1 MLFLILRLFAF
12 FIITFSLLPIQI
24 LIIFFFKNK
33 SYIIPKIYHKI
44 CCKIFGIRIKY
55 KGKISKLFPTLFVVN
70 HASYIDIIILS
81 SLFETSFV
89 AKKEVSSWPLLGF
102 LSKLQNTLF
111 IDRKVSSLK
120 KQENLILNH
129 LKNKKNLV
137 IFPEGTSSDGNKVLS
152 FKSSLFNIFNKKRNF
167 SIYVQT
173 ATIIYKKV
181 DGIKLNRTQRRDI
194 TWHSNMDLIPNICNL
209 LKKMSIDIEVIFD
222 KKIIPKKSIDRKELA
237 FFCWKNIN
245 YSLINNLYK

>member
-1 MLFLILRLFAF
+1 MNQTKKIVCSSGE
-12 FIITFSLLPIQI
+12 INV
-24 LIIFFFKNK
+24 KNAVFMRR
-33 SYIIPKIYHKI
+33 P
-44 CCKIFGIRIKY
+44 
-55 KGKISKLFPTLFVVN
+55 
-70 HASYIDIIILS
+70 
-81 SLFETSFV
+81 
-89 AKKEVSSWPLLGF
+89 
-102 LSKLQNTLF
+102 
-111 IDRKVSSLK
+111 
-120 KQENLILNH
+120 
-129 LKNKKNLV
+129 V
-137 IFPEGTSSDGNKVLS
+137 IFTPRLMVDNLNYVA
-152 FKSSLFNIFNKKRNF
+152 KKRNF

-194 TWHSNMDLIPNICNL
+194 TWHSNMDLIPNMCNL